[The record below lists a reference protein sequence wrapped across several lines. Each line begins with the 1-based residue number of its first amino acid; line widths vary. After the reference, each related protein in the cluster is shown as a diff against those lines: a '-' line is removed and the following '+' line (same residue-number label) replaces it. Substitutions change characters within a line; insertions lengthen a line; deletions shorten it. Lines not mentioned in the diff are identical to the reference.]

1 MYHSSNHPPTHP
13 PTQPRN
19 GHGNKRKV
27 SQRGMLSIAMLF
39 ISLGGLGSAM
49 LGGAKMVFD
58 ILGDNPNNTGVIEK
72 IIVIA
77 IAYAVGWLTAMV
89 AIRVYGNLV
98 LPILINWLT
107 VGCLLAVC
115 FLYLEI
121 LQRLFLQQY
130 DFWKFIKYV
139 MVMGA
144 GLGAM
149 VGLHLI
155 IEDHNLRPFS
165 LPLLIISLIQL
176 GLIVYRYVFTDSVNP
191 SFLFMDLF
199 FFFGM
204 SAFSISMLAHFGM
217 LDPLRAQLTNHFD
230 RNSTAIRT
238 KD

>member
-1 MYHSSNHPPTHP
+1 MNHSPNHPPTHP

-19 GHGNKRKV
+19 GRKSGRKV
-27 SQRGMLSIAMLF
+27 SQRGMLSIAMLLV
-39 ISLGGLGSAM
+39 SVGALGSAM
-49 LGGAKMVFD
+49 LGGTKMVFD
-58 ILGDNPNNTGVIEK
+58 ILGENPNNTGMTSKV
-72 IIVIA
+72 IVIG
-77 IAYAVGWLTAMV
+77 IAYLVGWLTALV

-107 VGCLLAVC
+107 C

-139 MVMGA
+139 MVMAA

-155 IEDHNLRPFS
+155 VEDHNLRPFS

-176 GLIVYRYVFTDSVNP
+176 GLIVYRYVFTESVNP
-191 SFLFMDLF
+191 SFLWMDLF

-217 LDPLRAQLTNHFD
+217 LDPLRLQLTNYFD
-230 RNSTAIRT
+230 MNSISIRT

>member
-19 GHGNKRKV
+19 GRGNKRKV
-27 SQRGMLSIAMLF
+27 SQRGMLSIAMLLV
-39 ISLGGLGSAM
+39 SVGALGSAM

-58 ILGDNPNNTGVIEK
+58 ILGENPSSIGVASK
-72 IIVIA
+72 VIVIG
-77 IAYAVGWLTAMV
+77 IAYLVGWLTAMV

-98 LPILINWLT
+98 LPILINWFI

-115 FLYLEI
+115 FLYIEI

-139 MVMGA
+139 VVMGA
-144 GLGAM
+144 GLSAM

-155 IEDHNLRPFS
+155 VEDHNLRPFS

-176 GLIVYRYVFTDSVNP
+176 GLIVYRYVFTESVNF
-191 SFLFMDLF
+191 SFLWMDLF

-204 SAFSISMLAHFGM
+204 SVFSISMLAHFGM
-217 LDPLRAQLTNHFD
+217 LDPLRAHLTNYFD
-230 RNSTAIRT
+230 MNSTSIRT

>member
-1 MYHSSNHPPTHP
+1 MKHSFNHPPTHP

-19 GHGNKRKV
+19 GHKIGRKV
-27 SQRGMLSIAMLF
+27 SQRGMLSIAMLLV
-39 ISLGGLGSAM
+39 SVGALGSAM

-58 ILGDNPNNTGVIEK
+58 ILGENPNSTGVGAK
-72 IIVIA
+72 IIVIG

-98 LPILINWLT
+98 LPILINWLI
-107 VGCLLAVC
+107 VGCLLSVC

-130 DFWKFIKYV
+130 DFLKFIKYV

-144 GLGAM
+144 GLVAM

-165 LPLLIISLIQL
+165 IPLLLISLIQL
-176 GLIVYRYVFTDSVNP
+176 GLIVYRYVFTESVNP
-191 SFLFMDLF
+191 SFLWMDLF

-204 SAFSISMLAHFGM
+204 SAFSISMLAHFGI
-217 LDPLRAQLTNHFD
+217 LDPLRAQLTNYFD
-230 RNSTAIRT
+230 RNSISIRT